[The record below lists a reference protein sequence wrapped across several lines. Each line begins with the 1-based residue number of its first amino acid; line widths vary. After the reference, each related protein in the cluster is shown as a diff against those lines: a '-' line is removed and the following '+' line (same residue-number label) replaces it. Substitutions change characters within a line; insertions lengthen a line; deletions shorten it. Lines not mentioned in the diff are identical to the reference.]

1 MKSEYLKIELLFIDQ
16 DFKQLEIKD
25 QINITLDINESVK
38 YKKKISCLL
47 QTRCRR
53 LIKAQ
58 ETLYF
63 AKKLVKN
70 IDEVKALL
78 VNIVKNFLMR
88 LKNLLQMHLE
98 LLEKEKME
106 NQQKQ
111 MVILLL
117 TEL

>member
-1 MKSEYLKIELLFIDQ
+1 MKSEYLKIELWFIDQ

-38 YKKKISCLL
+38 KKKKSCLL

-58 ETLYF
+58 KPLYF